1 MEPEIGALSRQMA
14 AARHRDGYTPLL
26 QRYIRE
32 ESAAPDSRP
41 RGTRLPQNQVKLR
54 RQASNGQYS
63 ITIPAGVAKAL
74 RCEGGEVFEV
84 FIEKGGI
91 VLHLLSR

>member
-1 MEPEIGALSRQMA
+1 MKKATRKKPSPKPPPQ
-14 AARHRDGYTPLL
+14 PL
-26 QRYIRE
+26 QP
-32 ESAAPDSRP
+32 ADPDSRP
-41 RGTRLPQNQVKLR
+41 RGARLPQNQVKLR

-84 FIEKGGI
+84 FIEKGDI
-91 VLHLLSR
+91 VLRRLSR

>member
-1 MEPEIGALSRQMA
+1 MKKISPKTPNRASQPLQPADPEHRSR
-14 AARHRDGYTPLL
+14 G
-26 QRYIRE
+26 I
-32 ESAAPDSRP
+32 
-41 RGTRLPQNQVKLR
+41 RLPQNQVKLR

-74 RCEGGEVFEV
+74 RCGGGEVFEV
-84 FIEKGGI
+84 FIEGGSI

>member
-1 MEPEIGALSRQMA
+1 MKKTTRKKPPPKPPSQPLQPADPE
-14 AARHRDGYTPLL
+14 
-26 QRYIRE
+26 
-32 ESAAPDSRP
+32 SRP
-41 RGTRLPQNQVKLR
+41 RGARLPQNQVKLR

>member
-1 MEPEIGALSRQMA
+1 MKKAPRKKPVPKPPSQ
-14 AARHRDGYTPLL
+14 PL
-26 QRYIRE
+26 QP
-32 ESAAPDSRP
+32 ADPDSRP
-41 RGTRLPQNQVKLR
+41 RGARLPQNQVKLR

-84 FIEKGGI
+84 FIERGGI
-91 VLHLLSR
+91 VLRLLSR

>member
-1 MEPEIGALSRQMA
+1 MKKATRKKPPPKPPPQPLQPADPE
-14 AARHRDGYTPLL
+14 
-26 QRYIRE
+26 
-32 ESAAPDSRP
+32 SRP
-41 RGTRLPQNQVKLR
+41 HGARLPQNQVKLR

>member
-1 MEPEIGALSRQMA
+1 MKKVTKKKKGPKPPSQ
-14 AARHRDGYTPLL
+14 PL
-26 QRYIRE
+26 QP
-32 ESAAPDSRP
+32 ADPNSRP
-41 RGTRLPQNQVKLR
+41 RGVRLPQNQVKLR

-84 FIEKGGI
+84 FIEKGDI
-91 VLHLLSR
+91 VLRLLSR

>member
-1 MEPEIGALSRQMA
+1 MKKATRKKKPPKPPSQ
-14 AARHRDGYTPLL
+14 PL
-26 QRYIRE
+26 QP
-32 ESAAPDSRP
+32 ADPDSRP
-41 RGTRLPQNQVKLR
+41 RGARLSQNQVKLR

-84 FIEKGGI
+84 FIEKGDI

>member
-1 MEPEIGALSRQMA
+1 MKKALQKKPPPKPPSQ
-14 AARHRDGYTPLL
+14 PL
-26 QRYIRE
+26 QP
-32 ESAAPDSRP
+32 ADPDSRP
-41 RGTRLPQNQVKLR
+41 RGARLPQNQVKLR

>member
-1 MEPEIGALSRQMA
+1 LKKASKKKPPPQQPSQ
-14 AARHRDGYTPLL
+14 PL
-26 QRYIRE
+26 QA
-32 ESAAPDSRP
+32 SAPDSRP

-84 FIEKGGI
+84 FIEKGDI
-91 VLHLLSR
+91 VLRLLSR

>member
-1 MEPEIGALSRQMA
+1 MKKATRKNLASKPPSQ
-14 AARHRDGYTPLL
+14 PL
-26 QRYIRE
+26 QP
-32 ESAAPDSRP
+32 AAPDSRP

-74 RCEGGEVFEV
+74 RCQGGEVFEV
-84 FIEKGGI
+84 FIEQGNI
-91 VLHLLSR
+91 VLHLLNR